1 MVETLEVVAT
11 YVALTLSISLAAGAA
26 FRAARD
32 ETKKKIDQIQTD
44 LMEMRGCAQRLEG
57 ANVLERL
64 QEVEQRQRVDE
75 TSLVRVEERLASVDR
90 SLGLLCEQIR
100 QDGRRE

>member
-1 MVETLEVVAT
+1 MVETLDVVAT
-11 YVALTLSISLAAGAA
+11 YVALILSISLAAGAA

-32 ETKKKIDQIQTD
+32 ETKKKIENLQISLQ
-44 LMEMRGCAQRLEG
+44 EIKGCAQRLEG
-57 ANVLERL
+57 ANIQERL

-90 SLGLLCEQIR
+90 SLALLCEQIR
-100 QDGRRE
+100 QEGRRE